1 MIRFRVLGTWEQEI
15 LKYFDYI
22 QQIDTDITIVR
33 ADFDPF
39 VKTQELDAVLGFFHC
54 EVDRTCA
61 NGLHEWIQDYAKT
74 HDLQWRFFDKVYPE
88 LVYSVNFATI
98 NTQFFMNN
106 PKIMQL
112 YRDYVS
118 TGLIETRRW
127 TEQVLY
133 PYVLALFADY
143 DRIYVYGNHIALTH
157 YSHPYPPR
165 LDCIRHS
172 FFCCN

>member
-1 MIRFRVLGTWEQEI
+1 MIRFRVLGTWTQEI

-39 VKTQELDAVLGFFHC
+39 VKTQELDAILGFYHC

-61 NGLHEWIQDYAKT
+61 NGLHEWIQEYAKQKG
-74 HDLQWRFFDKVYPE
+74 LKWRFLENVYSE
-88 LVYSVNFATI
+88 LVYSVNFATL
-98 NTQFFMNN
+98 NTGFFMNN
-106 PKIMQL
+106 PVLMQL
-112 YRDYVS
+112 LRDYAD
-118 TGLIETRRW
+118 TGFIETRRW

-133 PYVLALFADY
+133 PYILALFTDY
-143 DRIYVYGNHIALTH
+143 DRVYVYGSHIALTH
-157 YSHPYPPR
+157 YRNTYPPQ
-165 LDCIRHS
+165 LKCIKKM